1 MKNKS
6 PMRVGADYYPEH
18 WPRER
23 WDTDARLMRQ
33 AGFNVTRM
41 AEFAWAKLEPNE
53 GQFDFDWLE
62 EAVNLFG
69 QYGVQTILCTPTP
82 TMPKWVYDTY
92 PDTVSV
98 DEKGHFVPFGNRQN
112 NCFTSPAYRRLSRRI
127 TRALA
132 TRFADNPH
140 VIGWQLDN
148 ELSGPICYCA
158 QCEAHFREWLAD
170 KYKDIDVLNQAWG
183 AIFWSQ
189 TYGDFA
195 QAHLPRHRHSGPSLY
210 LDFRRFHS
218 QAVVGFAA
226 EQAAILRETCPGHF
240 ITHNCM
246 GMHDAIDYGALGELL
261 DFVSEDYYYNYG
273 SGDWDNRFAGY
284 LGGAERLDFIRGLK
298 GKKFWI
304 MENSAGALGWET
316 YGRNL
321 RPGELRRM
329 TFQNMAHGM
338 EGQVWF
344 RWRTSRFGTEQYWH
358 GLLDHSGIPARRY
371 NEAAATSKD
380 LQLVFAETAGGGIPC
395 QVAIVTDY
403 EDQWAL
409 GQQPNSATFSYT
421 GAIVPYYRALNKKG
435 VNVDFVRVS
444 DDLNAYKLVI
454 LPYKYVLTKE
464 NADKI
469 IAFVQGGGTL
479 LTTCRTGVKNEYNV
493 PHEMILPGY
502 LREAAGIRVEEYE
515 AIDSYDIEYR
525 GVKYKGGILADW
537 ILPEAGQALG
547 RYASQGIS
555 CAAVTENAFGQGK
568 VFYAGIVPGEEL
580 AEKIVEDA
588 LAAAGVPSFSL
599 PEHTELVMH
608 KNRGDTYY
616 FLLNHSEN
624 EQHFVLEGI
633 QGADL
638 LSGRACEGAFI
649 LAANGV
655 AVIKQGVL

>member
-1 MKNKS
+1 MKNQP

-23 WDTDARLMRQ
+23 WDTDAQLMRQ
-33 AGFNVTRM
+33 AGFNITRM
-41 AEFAWAKLEPNE
+41 AEFAWAKLEPTE

-69 QYGVQTILCTPTP
+69 RYGVQTILCTPTP
-82 TMPKWVYDTY
+82 TMPKWVYDAY
-92 PDTVSV
+92 PDTVSM
-98 DEKGHFVPFGNRQN
+98 DEKGRPVPFGNRQN
-112 NCFTSPAYRRLSRRI
+112 NCFTSPSYRKLSRRI
-127 TRALA
+127 TQALA
-132 TRFADNPH
+132 LRFKDNPH

-148 ELSGPICYCA
+148 ELGGPICFCA
-158 QCEAHFREWLAD
+158 QCEAHFQRWLAA
-170 KYKDIDVLNQAWG
+170 KYKDIGALNEAWG
-183 AIFWSQ
+183 AVFWSQ
-189 TYGDFA
+189 TYGDFG
-195 QAHLPRHRHSGPSLY
+195 QTHLPRHKHSSPSLY

-226 EQAAILRETCPGHF
+226 EQTQIIRDICPRHF

-273 SGDWDNRFAGY
+273 SGDWDSRFESY
-284 LGGAERLDFIRGLK
+284 VWGAERLDFIRGLK

-338 EGQVWF
+338 EGQIWF

-371 NEAAATSKD
+371 NEAAAASKD
-380 LQLVFAETAGGGIPC
+380 LQTVFAETAGGTIPC
-395 QVAIVTDY
+395 HVAIVTDY

-409 GQQPNSATFSYT
+409 GQQPNSTSFSYA
-421 GAIVPYYRALNKKG
+421 GAIAPYYKALSKRG
-435 VNVDFVRVS
+435 VNVDFIRGFDS
-444 DDLNAYKLVI
+444 LGGYKLVI
-454 LPYKYVLTKE
+454 LPYKYLLTKE
-464 NADKI
+464 DADSA
-469 IAFVQGGGTL
+469 IAFVKSGGTL
-479 LTTCRTGVKNEYNV
+479 LTTCRTGVKNTHNV

-515 AIDSYDIEYR
+515 AIDSYEIEYR
-525 GVKYKGGILADW
+525 GGAYKGGVLADW
-537 ILPEAGQALG
+537 ILPETAQTLG

-555 CAAVTENAFGQGK
+555 YAAVTENTFGQGK
-568 VFYAGIVPGEEL
+568 VFYAGAVPGDEL
-580 AEKIVEDA
+580 AERIVEDA
-588 LAAAGVPSFSL
+588 LSASGIAAFSL
-599 PEHTELVMH
+599 PEHTELVTH
-608 KNRGDTYY
+608 RNGEDTFY
-616 FLLNHSEN
+616 FLLNHSDE
-624 EQHFVLEGI
+624 EQRFVLEGV

-638 LSGRACEGAFI
+638 LSGRACEGAFS
-649 LAANGV
+649 LAANDV
-655 AVIKQGVL
+655 AVIKKGTL